1 MTETRPI
8 LVIEDSEED
17 FAALSWVWRRSAI
30 AVPLVRCKDGEDA
43 LEWLSGTGRY
53 LGRKDTGNP
62 ALILLDLNLPRT
74 KGATLLLAMK
84 TSPVL
89 QITPVLILTTSANPA
104 DIEESYRNGANAYL
118 TKPFALEDLELNVRK
133 LIAFWMNVASLP
145 HGESDA
151 GR

>member
-1 MTETRPI
+1 MTDTRPI

-17 FAALSWVWRRSAI
+17 FAALSWVWRRTAI
-30 AVPLVRCKDGEDA
+30 DVPLVRCHDGEDA

-62 ALILLDLNLPRT
+62 AVILLDLSLPRT
-74 KGATLLLAMK
+74 KGVTLLSVIK
-84 TSPVL
+84 TSPLL
-89 QITPVLILTTSANPA
+89 QKTPVLILTTSANPA
-104 DIEESYRNGANAYL
+104 DIEASYRNGANAYL

-133 LIAFWMNVASLP
+133 LISFWMEVVSLP
-145 HGESDA
+145 HGDSHA